1 MINLKKILENRE
13 LVKEKSPLI
22 HAITNPIAIN
32 MVANAILF
40 QGAKAICAEHPDE
53 MEDIV
58 KKSDSLSVNLGNIT
72 DSRIKSIEKAVKFAN
87 EKNIPVII
95 DLVGIGV
102 SKLRFD
108 FAKKLL
114 ENYKFSLIK
123 GNGSEIMALSGNQ
136 SGAKGVD
143 VGDKDKLEGENI
155 KKFIKIS
162 KVLSQK
168 YQTRVLVTGKTDI
181 LVGENKYFLIENGC
195 ENLSKITATGCMLT
209 SLISTFLSVCDPIE
223 ASILGLLI
231 LEISGEISDTNKP
244 YSFFVNLMDNISEI
258 KNDEIIK
265 RAKIR
270 EGKFWKNYI
279 WLQIQI
285 NILKKNF

>member
-1 MINLKKILENRE
+1 MKNLRKILRKRD
-13 LVKEKSPLI
+13 LVREKSPLI

-32 MVANAILF
+32 MVANSILF

-58 KKSDSLSVNLGNIT
+58 KISDSLSVNLGNIT
-72 DSRIKSIEKAVKFAN
+72 DSRIEAIEKALKFAN

-95 DLVGIGV
+95 DLVGVGA
-102 SKLRFD
+102 SKLRYD

-123 GNGSEIMALSGNQ
+123 GNGSEILAISGYESN
-136 SGAKGVD
+136 AKGID
-143 VGDKDKLEGENI
+143 VGEKDKTNGENI
-155 KKFIKIS
+155 EKFIEIS
-162 KVLSQK
+162 KDLCQK
-168 YQTRVLVTGKTDI
+168 YQTSVLVTGKTDI

-209 SLISTFLSVCDPIE
+209 SLISTFLSVTNPIE

-231 LEISGEISDTNKP
+231 LEISGEISDRDKL
-244 YSFFVNLMDNISEI
+244 YSFFVNLMDNISI
-258 KNDEIIK
+258 ISDDEICK

-270 EGKFWKNYI
+270 EVKLWKNYI
-279 WLQIQI
+279 W
-285 NILKKNF
+285 

>member
-1 MINLKKILENRE
+1 MINLRKILENRN
-13 LVKEKSPLI
+13 LVREKSPLI

-32 MVANAILF
+32 MVANSILF

-58 KKSDSLSVNLGNIT
+58 KISDSLSVNLGNIT
-72 DSRIKSIEKAVKFAN
+72 DSRIKSIELAVKFAN
-87 EKNIPVII
+87 KKNIPVII
-95 DLVGIGV
+95 DLVGVGA
-102 SKLRFD
+102 SKLRYD

-123 GNGSEIMALSGNQ
+123 GNGSEILAISGND
-136 SGAKGVD
+136 SNAKGID
-143 VGDKDKLEGENI
+143 VGEKDKISVENI
-155 KKFIKIS
+155 EKFIKLS
-162 KVLSQK
+162 KKLCKK
-168 YQTRVLVTGKTDI
+168 YQTSVLITGKTDI
-181 LVGENKYFLIENGC
+181 LLDEDRYFLIENGC

-231 LEISGEISDTNKP
+231 LEISGEISDRDKL
-244 YSFFVNLMDNISEI
+244 YSFFVNLMDNISSI
-258 KNDEIIK
+258 SDDEILR

-270 EGKFWKNYI
+270 EEKFWKNYI
-279 WLQIQI
+279 W
-285 NILKKNF
+285 

>member
-1 MINLKKILENRE
+1 MKNLRKILSNRD
-13 LVKEKSPLI
+13 LVREKSPLI

-58 KKSDSLSVNLGNIT
+58 KISDSLSVNLGNIT
-72 DSRIKSIEKAVKFAN
+72 DSRIKSIELAVKFAN
-87 EKNIPVII
+87 KKNIPVII
-95 DLVGIGV
+95 DLVGVGA
-102 SKLRFD
+102 SKLRYD

-123 GNGSEIMALSGNQ
+123 GNGSEILAISGEASN
-136 SGAKGVD
+136 AKGID
-143 VGDKDKLEGENI
+143 VGEKDKLWGENI
-155 KKFIKIS
+155 EKFIKIS
-162 KVLSQK
+162 KKLFQK
-168 YQTRVLVTGKTDI
+168 YQTSVLITGKTDTS
-181 LVGENKYFLIENGC
+181 LDEDKYFLIENGC

-231 LEISGEISDTNKP
+231 LEISGEISENDRL
-244 YSFFVNLMDNISEI
+244 YSFFVNLMDNISI
-258 KNDEIIK
+258 ISDDEIFK

-279 WLQIQI
+279 W
-285 NILKKNF
+285 

>member
-1 MINLKKILENRE
+1 MKNLRKILSNRD
-13 LVKEKSPLI
+13 LVREKSPLI

-58 KKSDSLSVNLGNIT
+58 KISDSLSVNLGNIT
-72 DSRIKSIEKAVKFAN
+72 DSRIKSIELAVKFAN
-87 EKNIPVII
+87 KKNIPVII
-95 DLVGIGV
+95 DLVGVGA
-102 SKLRFD
+102 SKLRYD

-123 GNGSEIMALSGNQ
+123 GNGSEILAISGEASN
-136 SGAKGVD
+136 AKGID
-143 VGDKDKLEGENI
+143 VGEKDKLWGENI
-155 KKFIKIS
+155 EKFIKIS
-162 KVLSQK
+162 KKLFQK
-168 YQTRVLVTGKTDI
+168 YQTSVLITGKTDI
-181 LVGENKYFLIENGC
+181 LLDEDKYFLIENGC
-195 ENLSKITATGCMLT
+195 ENLSKITATGCMIT

-231 LEISGEISDTNKP
+231 LEISGEISENDRL
-244 YSFFVNLMDNISEI
+244 YSFFVNLMDNISI
-258 KNDEIIK
+258 ISDDEIFK

-270 EGKFWKNYI
+270 EGKF
-279 WLQIQI
+279 
-285 NILKKNF
+285 

>member
-1 MINLKKILENRE
+1 MINLKKILNNRD

-72 DSRIKSIEKAVKFAN
+72 DSRIESIEKAVKFAN

-102 SKLRFD
+102 SKLRYD
-108 FAKKLL
+108 FSKKLL
-114 ENYKFSLIK
+114 ENYKFSIIK
-123 GNGSEIMALSGNQ
+123 GNGSEILALSGNE
-136 SGAKGVD
+136 SNAKGID

-162 KVLSQK
+162 KDLSKK
-168 YQTRVLVTGKTDI
+168 YQTTVLITGKTDI

-195 ENLSKITATGCMLT
+195 ANLSKITATGCMLT

-258 KNDEIIK
+258 KNYEIIK

-270 EGKFWKNYI
+270 EGKF
-279 WLQIQI
+279 
-285 NILKKNF
+285 

>member
-1 MINLKKILENRE
+1 MKNLRKILRKRD
-13 LVKEKSPLI
+13 LVREKSPLI

-32 MVANAILF
+32 MVANSILF

-58 KKSDSLSVNLGNIT
+58 KISDSLSVNLGNIT
-72 DSRIKSIEKAVKFAN
+72 DSRIEAIEKALKFAN

-95 DLVGIGV
+95 DLVGVGA
-102 SKLRFD
+102 SKLRYD

-123 GNGSEIMALSGNQ
+123 GNGSEILAISGYESN
-136 SGAKGVD
+136 AKGID
-143 VGDKDKLEGENI
+143 VGEKDKTNGENI
-155 KKFIKIS
+155 EKFIEIS
-162 KVLSQK
+162 KDLCQK
-168 YQTRVLVTGKTDI
+168 YQTSVLVTGKTDI

-209 SLISTFLSVCDPIE
+209 SLISTFLSVTNPIE

-231 LEISGEISDTNKP
+231 LEISGEISENDRL
-244 YSFFVNLMDNISEI
+244 YSFFVNLMDNISTI
-258 KNDEIIK
+258 SDDEILK

-270 EGKFWKNYI
+270 EVKFWKNYI
-279 WLQIQI
+279 W
-285 NILKKNF
+285 

>member
-1 MINLKKILENRE
+1 MINLKKILKNRD

-40 QGAKAICAEHPDE
+40 EGAKAICAEHPDE

-58 KKSDSLSVNLGNIT
+58 KISDSLSVNLGNIT
-72 DSRIKSIEKAVKFAN
+72 DSRIKSIELAVKLAN
-87 EKNIPVII
+87 QKNIPVVI
-95 DLVGIGV
+95 DLVGVGA
-102 SKLRFD
+102 SKLRYD

-123 GNGSEIMALSGNQ
+123 GNGSEILALSGNE
-136 SGAKGVD
+136 SDAKGID

-162 KVLSQK
+162 KDLSKK
-168 YQTRVLVTGKTDI
+168 YQTTVLITGKTDI

-195 ENLSKITATGCMLT
+195 ANLSKITATGCMLT

-258 KNDEIIK
+258 ENDEIIK
-265 RAKIR
+265 REKIR

-279 WLQIQI
+279 W
-285 NILKKNF
+285 

>member
-1 MINLKKILENRE
+1 MINLKKILKNRD

-40 QGAKAICAEHPDE
+40 EGAKAICAEHPDE

-58 KKSDSLSVNLGNIT
+58 KISDSLSVNLGNIT
-72 DSRIKSIEKAVKFAN
+72 DSRIKSIELAVKLAN
-87 EKNIPVII
+87 QKNIPVVI
-95 DLVGIGV
+95 DLVGVGA
-102 SKLRFD
+102 SKLRYD

-114 ENYKFSLIK
+114 ENYKFSSIK
-123 GNGSEIMALSGNQ
+123 GNGSEILALSGNE
-136 SGAKGVD
+136 SDAKGID

-162 KVLSQK
+162 KDLSKK
-168 YQTRVLVTGKTDI
+168 YQTTVLITGKTDI
-181 LVGENKYFLIENGC
+181 LVGEKEYFLIENGC

-279 WLQIQI
+279 W
-285 NILKKNF
+285 

>member
-1 MINLKKILENRE
+1 MINLKKILENRN
-13 LVKEKSPLI
+13 LVKEKTPLI

-40 QGAKAICAEHPDE
+40 QGAKAICAEHPKE

-58 KKSDSLSVNLGNIT
+58 KNSASISLNLGNIT
-72 DSRIKSIEKAVKFAN
+72 DSRIESIELAVKFAN

-102 SKLRFD
+102 SRLRFD

-114 ENYKFSLIK
+114 ENYKFSIIK
-123 GNGSEIMALSGNQ
+123 GNGSEILALSGNK
-136 SGAKGVD
+136 SNAKGVD
-143 VGDKDKLEGENI
+143 VGDKDELEGENI
-155 KKFIKIS
+155 KKFIEIS
-162 KVLSQK
+162 KDLSKK
-168 YQTRVLVTGKTDI
+168 YQTTVLITGKTDI
-181 LVGENKYFLIENGC
+181 LVGEKEYFLIENGC

-209 SLISTFLSVCDPIE
+209 SLISTFLSVTNPIE

-231 LEISGEISDTNKP
+231 LEISGEISDTNRP

-279 WLQIQI
+279 W
-285 NILKKNF
+285 

>member
-1 MINLKKILENRE
+1 MKNLRKILRKRD
-13 LVKEKSPLI
+13 LVREKSPLI

-53 MEDIV
+53 MKDIV
-58 KKSDSLSVNLGNIT
+58 KISDSLSVNLGNIT
-72 DSRIKSIEKAVKFAN
+72 DSRIKSIELAVKFAN

-95 DLVGIGV
+95 DLVGVGA
-102 SKLRFD
+102 SKLRYD

-114 ENYKFSLIK
+114 ENYKFSIIK
-123 GNGSEIMALSGNQ
+123 GNGSEILAISGYESN
-136 SGAKGVD
+136 AKGID
-143 VGDKDKLEGENI
+143 VGEKDKTNGENI
-155 KKFIKIS
+155 EKFIEIS
-162 KVLSQK
+162 KDLCQK
-168 YQTRVLVTGKTDI
+168 YQTSVLITGKTDI

-209 SLISTFLSVCDPIE
+209 SLISTFLSVTNPIE

-231 LEISGEISDTNKP
+231 LEISGEISDRDKL
-244 YSFFVNLMDNISEI
+244 YSFFVNLMDNISSI
-258 KNDEIIK
+258 SDDEILK

-270 EGKFWKNYI
+270 EVKFWKNYI
-279 WLQIQI
+279 W
-285 NILKKNF
+285 

>member
-1 MINLKKILENRE
+1 MINLKKILKNRD

-58 KKSDSLSVNLGNIT
+58 KISDSLSVNLGNIT
-72 DSRIKSIEKAVKFAN
+72 DSRIKSIELAIKLAN
-87 EKNIPVII
+87 QKNIPVVI
-95 DLVGIGV
+95 DLVGVGA
-102 SKLRFD
+102 SKLRYD

-123 GNGSEIMALSGNQ
+123 GNGSEILALSGNE
-136 SGAKGVD
+136 SNAKGID

-162 KVLSQK
+162 QVLSKK
-168 YQTRVLVTGKTDI
+168 YQTTILITGKTDI
-181 LVGENKYFLIENGC
+181 LVSENKYFLIENGC
-195 ENLSKITATGCMLT
+195 ANLSKITATGCMLT
-209 SLISTFLSVCDPIE
+209 SLISTFLSVCNPIE

-258 KNDEIIK
+258 KNNEIIK

-279 WLQIQI
+279 W
-285 NILKKNF
+285 

>member
-1 MINLKKILENRE
+1 MKNLKKILENRK
-13 LVKEKSPLI
+13 LVREKIPLI

-40 QGAKAICAEHPDE
+40 QGAKAICAEHPKE

-72 DSRIKSIEKAVKFAN
+72 DSRIESIEKAVKFAN
-87 EKNIPVII
+87 EKNVPVII

-108 FAKKLL
+108 FSKKLL

-123 GNGSEIMALSGNQ
+123 GNGSEILALSGNE
-136 SGAKGVD
+136 SDAKGID
-143 VGDKDKLEGENI
+143 VGDKDRLEGENI

-162 KVLSQK
+162 QVLSKK
-168 YQTRVLVTGKTDI
+168 YKTTVLITGKTDI
-181 LVGENKYFLIENGC
+181 LLKDDKYFLFKNGC

-209 SLISTFLSVCDPIE
+209 GLISTFLSVSNPID
-223 ASILGLLI
+223 ASILALLI
-231 LEISGEISDTNKP
+231 LEISGEISHTKKP

-258 KNDEIIK
+258 SDEEIIK
-265 RAKIR
+265 RAKIM
-270 EGKFWKNYI
+270 EGNLWKNYI
-279 WLQIQI
+279 W
-285 NILKKNF
+285 

>member
-1 MINLKKILENRE
+1 MKNLRKILSNRD
-13 LVKEKSPLI
+13 LVREKSPLI

-58 KKSDSLSVNLGNIT
+58 NISDSLSVNLGNIT
-72 DSRIKSIEKAVKFAN
+72 DSRIKSIELAVKFAN

-95 DLVGIGV
+95 DLVGVGA
-102 SKLRFD
+102 SKLRYD

-123 GNGSEIMALSGNQ
+123 GNGSEILAISGND
-136 SGAKGVD
+136 SNAKGID
-143 VGDKDKLEGENI
+143 VGEKDRLNRENI
-155 KKFIKIS
+155 EKFIKIS
-162 KVLSQK
+162 KKLCQK
-168 YQTRVLVTGKTDI
+168 YQTIVLITGKTDI
-181 LVGENKYFLIENGC
+181 LLDENRYFLIENGC

-209 SLISTFLSVCDPIE
+209 SLISTFLSVTDPIE
-223 ASILGLLI
+223 ASLLGLLI
-231 LEISGEISDTNKP
+231 LEISGEIPENDRL
-244 YSFFVNLMDNISEI
+244 YSFFVNLMDNISI
-258 KNDEIIK
+258 ISDDEILK

-279 WLQIQI
+279 W
-285 NILKKNF
+285 

>member
-1 MINLKKILENRE
+1 MKNLRKILRKRD
-13 LVKEKSPLI
+13 LVREKSPLI

-32 MVANAILF
+32 MVANSILF

-58 KKSDSLSVNLGNIT
+58 KISESLSVNLGNIT

-95 DLVGIGV
+95 DLVGVGA
-102 SKLRFD
+102 SKLRYEFS
-108 FAKKLL
+108 KKLL

-123 GNGSEIMALSGNQ
+123 GNGSEILAISGND
-136 SGAKGVD
+136 SNAKGID
-143 VGDKDKLEGENI
+143 VGEKDRLNGENI
-155 KKFIKIS
+155 EKFIEIS
-162 KVLSQK
+162 KKLSKK
-168 YQTRVLVTGKTDI
+168 YQSTILITGKTDI
-181 LVGENKYFLIENGC
+181 LLDENRYFLIENGC

-209 SLISTFLSVCDPIE
+209 SLISTFLSVCNPIE

-231 LEISGEISDTNKP
+231 LEISGEISENDRL
-244 YSFFVNLMDNISEI
+244 YSFFVNLMDNISSISDYEI
-258 KNDEIIK
+258 LK

-270 EGKFWKNYI
+270 EVKFWKNYI
-279 WLQIQI
+279 W
-285 NILKKNF
+285 

>member
-1 MINLKKILENRE
+1 MINLKKILENRN
-13 LVKEKSPLI
+13 LVKEKTPLI

-40 QGAKAICAEHPDE
+40 QGAKAICAEHPKE

-58 KKSDSLSVNLGNIT
+58 KNSASLSLNLGNIT
-72 DSRIKSIEKAVKFAN
+72 DSRIESIELAVKFAN

-114 ENYKFSLIK
+114 ENYKFSIIK
-123 GNGSEIMALSGNQ
+123 GNGSEILALSENK
-136 SGAKGVD
+136 SNAKGVD
-143 VGDKDKLEGENI
+143 VGDKDELEGENI
-155 KKFIKIS
+155 KKFIEIS
-162 KVLSQK
+162 KDLSKK
-168 YQTRVLVTGKTDI
+168 YQTTVLITGKTDI
-181 LVGENKYFLIENGC
+181 LVGEKEYFLIENGC

-209 SLISTFLSVCDPIE
+209 SLISTFLSVTNPIE

-231 LEISGEISDTNKP
+231 LEISGEISDTNRP

-258 KNDEIIK
+258 KNYEIIK

-279 WLQIQI
+279 W
-285 NILKKNF
+285 

>member
-1 MINLKKILENRE
+1 MINLRKILENRN
-13 LVKEKSPLI
+13 LVREKSPLI

-32 MVANAILF
+32 MVANSILF

-58 KKSDSLSVNLGNIT
+58 KISDSLSVNLGNIT
-72 DSRIKSIEKAVKFAN
+72 DSRIKSIELAVKFAN
-87 EKNIPVII
+87 KKNIPVII
-95 DLVGIGV
+95 DLVGVGA
-102 SKLRFD
+102 SKLRYD

-123 GNGSEIMALSGNQ
+123 GNGSEILAISGND
-136 SGAKGVD
+136 SNAKGID
-143 VGDKDKLEGENI
+143 VGEKDKISVENI
-155 KKFIKIS
+155 EKFIKLS
-162 KVLSQK
+162 KKLCKK
-168 YQTRVLVTGKTDI
+168 YQTSGLITGKTDI
-181 LVGENKYFLIENGC
+181 LLDEDRYFLIENGC

-231 LEISGEISDTNKP
+231 LEISGEISDRDKL
-244 YSFFVNLMDNISEI
+244 YSFFVNLMDNISSI
-258 KNDEIIK
+258 SDDEILR

-270 EGKFWKNYI
+270 EEKF
-279 WLQIQI
+279 
-285 NILKKNF
+285 

>member
-1 MINLKKILENRE
+1 M
-13 LVKEKSPLI
+13 
-22 HAITNPIAIN
+22 
-32 MVANAILF
+32 
-40 QGAKAICAEHPDE
+40 
-53 MEDIV
+53 
-58 KKSDSLSVNLGNIT
+58 
-72 DSRIKSIEKAVKFAN
+72 
-87 EKNIPVII
+87 II

-123 GNGSEIMALSGNQ
+123 GNGSEIMALSGKQ

-270 EGKFWKNYI
+270 EGKF
-279 WLQIQI
+279 
-285 NILKKNF
+285 

>member
-1 MINLKKILENRE
+1 MKNLRKILRKRD

-53 MEDIV
+53 MKDIV
-58 KKSDSLSVNLGNIT
+58 KISDSLSVNLGNIT
-72 DSRIKSIEKAVKFAN
+72 DSRIEAIEKALKFAN

-95 DLVGIGV
+95 DLVGVGA
-102 SKLRFD
+102 SKLRYEFS
-108 FAKKLL
+108 KKLL

-123 GNGSEIMALSGNQ
+123 GNGSEILAISGEASN
-136 SGAKGVD
+136 AKGID
-143 VGDKDKLEGENI
+143 VGEKDKTSGENI
-155 KKFIKIS
+155 EKFIEIS
-162 KVLSQK
+162 KKLCQK
-168 YQTRVLVTGKTDI
+168 YQTSVLITGKTDI
-181 LVGENKYFLIENGC
+181 LLDENRYFLIENGC

-231 LEISGEISDTNKP
+231 LEISGEISDRDKL
-244 YSFFVNLMDNISEI
+244 YSFFVNLMDNISSI
-258 KNDEIIK
+258 SDDEILK

-270 EGKFWKNYI
+270 EVKF
-279 WLQIQI
+279 
-285 NILKKNF
+285 

>member
-1 MINLKKILENRE
+1 MKNLRKILSNRD
-13 LVKEKSPLI
+13 LVREKSPLI

-58 KKSDSLSVNLGNIT
+58 KISDSLSVNLGNIT
-72 DSRIKSIEKAVKFAN
+72 DSRIKSIELAIKFAN
-87 EKNIPVII
+87 KKNIPVVI
-95 DLVGIGV
+95 DLVGVGA
-102 SKLRFD
+102 SKLRYD

-123 GNGSEIMALSGNQ
+123 GNGSEILAISGEASN
-136 SGAKGVD
+136 AKGID
-143 VGDKDKLEGENI
+143 VGEKDKLWGENI
-155 KKFIKIS
+155 EKFIKIS
-162 KVLSQK
+162 ENLCQK
-168 YQTRVLVTGKTDI
+168 YQTSLLITGKTDI
-181 LVGENKYFLIENGC
+181 LLDENRYFLIENGC

-209 SLISTFLSVCDPIE
+209 SLISTFLSVCSPIE

-231 LEISGEISDTNKP
+231 LEISGEISDRKEL
-244 YSFFVNLMDNISEI
+244 YSFFVNLMDNISI
-258 KNDEIIK
+258 ISDDEICK

-279 WLQIQI
+279 W
-285 NILKKNF
+285 

>member
-1 MINLKKILENRE
+1 MKNLRKILRKRD

-58 KKSDSLSVNLGNIT
+58 KISDSLSVNLGNIT
-72 DSRIKSIEKAVKFAN
+72 DSRIKSIELAIKFAN
-87 EKNIPVII
+87 QKNIPVVI
-95 DLVGIGV
+95 DLVGVGA
-102 SKLRFD
+102 SKLRYEFS
-108 FAKKLL
+108 KKLL

-123 GNGSEIMALSGNQ
+123 GNGSEILAISGNE
-136 SGAKGVD
+136 SNAKGID
-143 VGDKDKLEGENI
+143 VGEKDKLNRENI
-155 KKFIKIS
+155 EKFIKIS
-162 KVLSQK
+162 KNLCKK
-168 YQTRVLVTGKTDI
+168 YQTSVLITGKTDI
-181 LVGENKYFLIENGC
+181 LLDENRYFLIENGC

-209 SLISTFLSVCDPIE
+209 SLISTFLSVTNPIE

-231 LEISGEISDTNKP
+231 LEISGEISEKDRL
-244 YSFFVNLMDNISEI
+244 YSFFVNLMDNISSI
-258 KNDEIIK
+258 SDDEILK

-270 EGKFWKNYI
+270 EGKF
-279 WLQIQI
+279 
-285 NILKKNF
+285 

>member
-1 MINLKKILENRE
+1 MKNLRKILRKRD
-13 LVKEKSPLI
+13 LVREKSPLI

-58 KKSDSLSVNLGNIT
+58 KISDCLSVNLGNIT
-72 DSRIKSIEKAVKFAN
+72 DSRIKSIELAVKFAN

-95 DLVGIGV
+95 DLVGVGA
-102 SKLRFD
+102 SKLRYD

-114 ENYKFSLIK
+114 ENYKFSIIK
-123 GNGSEIMALSGNQ
+123 GNGSEILAISGEASN
-136 SGAKGVD
+136 AKGID
-143 VGDKDKLEGENI
+143 VGEKDRLNGENI
-155 KKFIKIS
+155 EKFIKIS
-162 KVLSQK
+162 KKLSQK
-168 YQTRVLVTGKTDI
+168 YKTSVLITGKTDI
-181 LVGENKYFLIENGC
+181 LVDENRYFLIENGC

-209 SLISTFLSVCDPIE
+209 SLISTFLSVTNPIE

-231 LEISGEISDTNKP
+231 LEISGEISDRDKL
-244 YSFFVNLMDNISEI
+244 YSFFVNLMDNISSI
-258 KNDEIIK
+258 SDDEICK

-270 EGKFWKNYI
+270 EVKFWKNYI
-279 WLQIQI
+279 W
-285 NILKKNF
+285 

>member
-1 MINLKKILENRE
+1 MINLKKILKNRD

-72 DSRIKSIEKAVKFAN
+72 DSRIKSIELAVKLAN
-87 EKNIPVII
+87 QKNIPVVI
-95 DLVGIGV
+95 DLVGIGA
-102 SKLRFD
+102 SKLRYD

-123 GNGSEIMALSGNQ
+123 GNGSEILALSGNE
-136 SGAKGVD
+136 SDAKGID

-162 KVLSQK
+162 QVLSKK
-168 YQTRVLVTGKTDI
+168 YQTTVLITGKTDI
-181 LVGENKYFLIENGC
+181 LVSENKYFLIENGC
-195 ENLSKITATGCMLT
+195 ANLSKITATGCMLT

-258 KNDEIIK
+258 KNNEIIK

-279 WLQIQI
+279 W
-285 NILKKNF
+285 

>member
-1 MINLKKILENRE
+1 MINLKKILKNRD

-40 QGAKAICAEHPDE
+40 EGAKAICAEHPDE

-58 KKSDSLSVNLGNIT
+58 KISDSLSVNLGNIT
-72 DSRIKSIEKAVKFAN
+72 DSRIKSIELAVKLAN
-87 EKNIPVII
+87 QKNIPVVI
-95 DLVGIGV
+95 DLVGVGA
-102 SKLRFD
+102 SKLRYD

-114 ENYKFSLIK
+114 ENYKFSSIK
-123 GNGSEIMALSGNQ
+123 GNGSEILALSGNE
-136 SGAKGVD
+136 SDAKGID

-162 KVLSQK
+162 KDLSKK
-168 YQTRVLVTGKTDI
+168 YQTTVLITGKTDI

-279 WLQIQI
+279 W
-285 NILKKNF
+285 

>member
-1 MINLKKILENRE
+1 MINLKKILKNRD

-58 KKSDSLSVNLGNIT
+58 KISDSLSVNLGNIT
-72 DSRIKSIEKAVKFAN
+72 DSRIKSIELAVKFAN
-87 EKNIPVII
+87 KKNIPVII
-95 DLVGIGV
+95 DLVGVGA
-102 SKLRFD
+102 SKLRYD

-123 GNGSEIMALSGNQ
+123 GNGSEILAISGND
-136 SGAKGVD
+136 SNAKGID
-143 VGDKDKLEGENI
+143 VGEKDKTNGENI
-155 KKFIKIS
+155 EKFIEIS
-162 KVLSQK
+162 KDLCQK
-168 YQTRVLVTGKTDI
+168 YQTSVLVTGKTDI

-231 LEISGEISDTNKP
+231 LEISGEISDRKEL
-244 YSFFVNLMDNISEI
+244 YSFFVNLMDNISI
-258 KNDEIIK
+258 ISDDEICK

-279 WLQIQI
+279 W
-285 NILKKNF
+285 

>member
-1 MINLKKILENRE
+1 MINLKKILENRN
-13 LVKEKSPLI
+13 LVKEKTPLI

-40 QGAKAICAEHPDE
+40 QGAKAICAEHPKE
-53 MEDIV
+53 IKDIV
-58 KKSDSLSVNLGNIT
+58 KNSDSLSLNLGNIT
-72 DSRIKSIEKAVKFAN
+72 DSRIESIELAVKFAN

-102 SKLRFD
+102 SRLRFD

-114 ENYKFSLIK
+114 EKYKFSIIK
-123 GNGSEIMALSGNQ
+123 GNGSEILALSGKKSN
-136 SGAKGVD
+136 AKGVD
-143 VGDKDKLEGENI
+143 VGDKDELEGENI
-155 KKFIKIS
+155 KKFIEIS
-162 KVLSQK
+162 KDLSKK
-168 YQTRVLVTGKTDI
+168 YQTTVLITGKTDI
-181 LVGENKYFLIENGC
+181 LVGEKEYFLIENGC

-209 SLISTFLSVCDPIE
+209 SLISTFLSVTNPIE

-231 LEISGEISDTNKP
+231 LEISGEISDTNRP

-279 WLQIQI
+279 W
-285 NILKKNF
+285 

>member
-1 MINLKKILENRE
+1 MINLRKILSNRD
-13 LVKEKSPLI
+13 LVREKSPLI

-58 KKSDSLSVNLGNIT
+58 KISDSLSVNLGNIT
-72 DSRIKSIEKAVKFAN
+72 DSRIKSIELAIKFAN
-87 EKNIPVII
+87 QKNIPVVI
-95 DLVGIGV
+95 DLVGVGA
-102 SKLRFD
+102 SKLRYD

-123 GNGSEIMALSGNQ
+123 GNGSEILAISGND
-136 SGAKGVD
+136 SNAKGID
-143 VGDKDKLEGENI
+143 VGEKDKLSGENI
-155 KKFIKIS
+155 EKFIKIS
-162 KVLSQK
+162 KNLCKK
-168 YQTRVLVTGKTDI
+168 YQTSLLITGKTDI
-181 LVGENKYFLIENGC
+181 LVGEKEYFLIENGC

-209 SLISTFLSVCDPIE
+209 SLISTFLSFCDPIE

-231 LEISGEISDTNKP
+231 LEISGEISDRKEL
-244 YSFFVNLMDNISEI
+244 YSFFVNLMDNISI
-258 KNDEIIK
+258 ISDDEICK

-279 WLQIQI
+279 W
-285 NILKKNF
+285 

>member
-1 MINLKKILENRE
+1 MINLKKILKNRD

-40 QGAKAICAEHPDE
+40 QGAKAICAEHLDE

-58 KKSDSLSVNLGNIT
+58 KISDSLSVNLGNIT
-72 DSRIKSIEKAVKFAN
+72 DSRIKSIELAIKLAN
-87 EKNIPVII
+87 QKNIPVVI
-95 DLVGIGV
+95 DLVGVGA
-102 SKLRFD
+102 SKLRYD

-123 GNGSEIMALSGNQ
+123 GNGSEILALSGNE
-136 SGAKGVD
+136 SDAKGID

-162 KVLSQK
+162 QVLSKK
-168 YQTRVLVTGKTDI
+168 YQTTVLITGKTDI
-181 LVGENKYFLIENGC
+181 LVSENKYFLIENGC
-195 ENLSKITATGCMLT
+195 ANLSKITATGCMLT
-209 SLISTFLSVCDPIE
+209 SLISTFLSVCNPIE

-258 KNDEIIK
+258 KNNEIIK

-279 WLQIQI
+279 W
-285 NILKKNF
+285 